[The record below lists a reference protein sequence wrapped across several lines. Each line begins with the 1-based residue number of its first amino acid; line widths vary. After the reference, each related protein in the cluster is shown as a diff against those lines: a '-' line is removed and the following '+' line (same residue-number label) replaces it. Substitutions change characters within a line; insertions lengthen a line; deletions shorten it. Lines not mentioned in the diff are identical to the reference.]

1 MARED
6 DIRAHL
12 QASVAVFQAVLQQMG
27 PQVAAAVEAVV
38 QALKGGGKVML
49 FGNGGSAAQAQHAAA
64 ELTGRYRRERRALAA
79 IALTTDTSALT
90 AIGNDYGI
98 ERVFERQ
105 LEALARPGDVA
116 VALSTSGRS
125 PNVLRAVEAAK
136 RLRIFVIALTGGDGG
151 ALAGRAD
158 LALVIPSGSTP
169 QIQEAHLAL
178 LHVLCDG
185 VERELG
191 GS

>member
-1 MARED
+1 
-6 DIRAHL
+6 
-12 QASVAVFQAVLQQMG
+12 MG
-27 PQVAAAVEAVV
+27 PGVAAAIQAVTD
-38 QALKGGGKVML
+38 ALRKGGKLLL

-79 IALTTDTSALT
+79 VALTTDTSALT

-116 VALSTSGRS
+116 LALSTSGKS

-136 RLRIFVIALTGGDGG
+136 RLGLRVIALTGGDGG

-158 LALVIPSGSTP
+158 VALVVPSAATP

-191 GS
+191 GA